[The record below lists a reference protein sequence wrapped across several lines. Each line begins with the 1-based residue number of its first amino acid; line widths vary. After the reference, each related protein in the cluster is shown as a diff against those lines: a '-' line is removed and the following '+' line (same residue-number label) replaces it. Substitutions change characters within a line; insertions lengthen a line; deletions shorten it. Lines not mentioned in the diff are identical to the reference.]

1 MIDPLAL
8 LPEYSTDV
16 IDSRHRLVIIAS
28 QRAKHLMQ
36 GAKPTIPAKFTKES
50 TTALE
55 ETLHGRVPFL
65 VGAEARQAMKTVKRG
80 RETELA
86 RKTGVQTEE
95 DSEEIKRELGVSY
108 VDDSASSNEPEG
120 EES

>member
-8 LPEYSTDV
+8 LPEYSTDT

-36 GAKPTIPAKFTKES
+36 GAKPTIPTKFTKEG
-50 TTALE
+50 TIALE
-55 ETLHGRVPFL
+55 ETLQSRVPFL
-65 VGAEARQAMKTVKRG
+65 VGLEARQAMKTVKRG

-86 RKTGVQTEE
+86 RKTTVQAEE
-95 DSEEIKRELGVSY
+95 DSEEIKRELGVY
-108 VDDSASSNEPEG
+108 VDDSTPSHEPEG
-120 EES
+120 EEP